1 MKPIEIT
8 VHMNSYGEILVESW
22 KLSAGSVKKRRRDGK
37 REVNYERQQKLER
50 LHTLYKF
57 LMYDMQGNVNK

>member
-22 KLSAGSVKKRRRDGK
+22 ELSVGSVKRRRDGK
-37 REVNYERQQKLER
+37 REANYERQQKLER
-50 LHTLYKF
+50 LRTLYKF
-57 LMYDMQGNVNK
+57 LMYAMHGNVNK